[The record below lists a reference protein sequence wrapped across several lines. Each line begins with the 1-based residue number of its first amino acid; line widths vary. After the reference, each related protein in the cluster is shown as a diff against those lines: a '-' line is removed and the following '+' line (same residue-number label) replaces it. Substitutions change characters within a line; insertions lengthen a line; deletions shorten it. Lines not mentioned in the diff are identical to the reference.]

1 MIAAIVAM
9 TDRGSR
15 VLHCKRN
22 TRLCVLCALFF
33 STKEAITTLWK
44 CFEPAMHSVKDG
56 GIDDMRHPAQQ
67 HMLLECSPQLVT
79 LPPKGDYDGYL
90 GGTLG

>member
-1 MIAAIVAM
+1 
-9 TDRGSR
+9 
-15 VLHCKRN
+15 
-22 TRLCVLCALFF
+22 
-33 STKEAITTLWK
+33 
-44 CFEPAMHSVKDG
+44 MHSVKDG

-79 LPPKGDYDGYL
+79 LPPKGDYDGDL